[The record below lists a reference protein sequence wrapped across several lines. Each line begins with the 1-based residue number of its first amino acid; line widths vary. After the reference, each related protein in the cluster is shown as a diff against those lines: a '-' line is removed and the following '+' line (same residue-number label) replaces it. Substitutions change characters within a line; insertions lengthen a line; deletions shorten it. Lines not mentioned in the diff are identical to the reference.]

1 MIFQIRIFGIQ
12 GRKAKNTGILIIWVL
27 FFFFSI
33 ALLLGE

>member
-27 FFFFSI
+27 FFFSI